1 MRILHVIPSYYPA
14 VNYGGPIYAV
24 HQLCAAQAGLGFEVD
39 VFTTNRN
46 GSGVSEVPTGIPV
59 KIDGVNV
66 YYFSCLWHL
75 RFWYYSYQM
84 SKAFKRQARS
94 YDIVHI
100 HSIFLWPTLGAAY
113 YAKKYNIPYCISPR
127 GSLVDGLIR
136 KKSRFRKLIYLAL
149 FEKRSLRRAKFVHA
163 TSELESTEIR
173 LLNIGI
179 KNIEVVPN
187 GINLSEYDLP
197 NSTVHC
203 GVSYILYLGRISWKK
218 RIDLLLMAMPYI
230 NKQFELVI
238 AGNDEEGEL
247 LKLTNVLKELQIENR
262 VHFVGFIEGLKKVE
276 LIKNSSL
283 LVLPSENENFGN
295 VILEAWACRKPVA
308 ISKHVGL
315 AEWVEKYCAGILISS
330 KPEEMAA
337 EINALLADSLLLKN
351 LGDSGYSLAN
361 SNFQWSTIA
370 KRLCALYQV
379 GAVTRRNIDN

>member
-1 MRILHVIPSYYPA
+1 
-14 VNYGGPIYAV
+14 
-24 HQLCAAQAGLGFEVD
+24 
-39 VFTTNRN
+39 
-46 GSGVSEVPTGIPV
+46 
-59 KIDGVNV
+59 
-66 YYFSCLWHL
+66 
-75 RFWYYSYQM
+75 
-84 SKAFKRQARS
+84 
-94 YDIVHI
+94 
-100 HSIFLWPTLGAAY
+100 LGAAY

-315 AEWVEKYCAGILISS
+315 AE
-330 KPEEMAA
+330 
-337 EINALLADSLLLKN
+337 
-351 LGDSGYSLAN
+351 
-361 SNFQWSTIA
+361 
-370 KRLCALYQV
+370 
-379 GAVTRRNIDN
+379 